1 MPFELTNAPTASID
15 FMNRVF
21 KLYLNKFR
29 VAFIDDILIYSKD
42 KDEHTKHIKIILQI
56 LRDHQL
62 YASYQS
68 ANFS

>member
-15 FMNRVF
+15 LMNRVF